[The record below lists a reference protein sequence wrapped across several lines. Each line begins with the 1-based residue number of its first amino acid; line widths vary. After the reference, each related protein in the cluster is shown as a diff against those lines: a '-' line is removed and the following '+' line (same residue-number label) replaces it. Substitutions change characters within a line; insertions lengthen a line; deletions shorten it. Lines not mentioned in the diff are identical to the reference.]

1 VPELVVD
8 FMLHGEG
15 LASEWA
21 QNVQV
26 GDESAVSAAAG
37 GPYHVDETADWFL
50 LVADESALPGLC
62 TILEVL
68 PSTAN
73 AKVLVEVAD
82 AAEEIALE
90 SPATLDVTWLYRG
103 SGTPSAALEA
113 AVRETEFPGGSK
125 NRVWVGCEAGVMRN
139 IRRQLL
145 DRGID
150 RSEMHTHGY
159 WKAGEA
165 NHPDHDVGQEI

>member
-1 VPELVVD
+1 
-8 FMLHGEG
+8 
-15 LASEWA
+15 
-21 QNVQV
+21 
-26 GDESAVSAAAG
+26 
-37 GPYHVDETADWFL
+37 VDETAAWFL
-50 LVADESALPGLC
+50 LAADESALPGLC

-68 PSTAN
+68 PSTAT

-82 AAEEIALE
+82 AAEEITLE
-90 SPATLDVTWLYRG
+90 SPASLDVTWLHRG
-103 SGTPSAALEA
+103 DGAPSAALET
-113 AVRETEFPGGSK
+113 AVRATAFLADSK

-159 WKAGEA
+159 WKVGES